1 MSAPALPETALSTML
16 LRLFRL
22 MIYNEFR
29 IIKLKEGKNMSALS
43 QEYDPVLPKEHDIE
57 LAEESSKELAALFP
71 EKEGDFQM
79 IVKTGKKEAKI
90 TFPFSAIKLLLQIL
104 TQMAQG
110 NAVTLIPI
118 HAELTTQEA
127 ANLLN
132 ISRPFLIKMLD
143 EGKIPFH
150 KVGTHRRIR
159 FLDLLHFKTQTEQTS
174 QKALDELTKQA
185 QELDMG
191 Y

>member
-1 MSAPALPETALSTML
+1 MST
-16 LRLFRL
+16 L
-22 MIYNEFR
+22 MQENGP
-29 IIKLKEGKNMSALS
+29 IIP
-43 QEYDPVLPKEHDIE
+43 QEHDIV
-57 LAEESSKELAALFP
+57 LAERSSKELAALFP
-71 EKEGDFQM
+71 KKEQDFEMVVKGEK
-79 IVKTGKKEAKI
+79 TEAKI
-90 TFPFSAIKLLLQIL
+90 IFPFSAIKLLLQIL
-104 TQMAQG
+104 TQMAEG

-132 ISRPFLIKMLD
+132 VSRPFLIKLL
-143 EGKIPFH
+143 EKGQLPFH

-159 FLDLLHFKTQTEQTS
+159 FIDLLHFKTNADKVS
-174 QKALDELTKQA
+174 QNALDELTKQA